1 MTGVTRAMEE
11 SIAEAPEQWWSAFSP
26 IWPDLDPAAREG
38 SGHLE
43 PGPGAAR

>member
-1 MTGVTRAMEE
+1 MEE

-43 PGPGAAR
+43 PGTGAAR